1 LISGEETAPL
11 IIGAAI
17 FWSDG
22 CHPVTGGG
30 LFFDEAVWHDPLIGH
45 REKHY
50 VGVLEC
56 AVDLA
61 DESAPFDFRSKSN
74 RPFRV
79 WRRFKSQSDYSISTR
94 MQMMI
99 ISATFSI
106 VDIINES

>member
-30 LFFDEAVWHDPLIGH
+30 LFLFDGAVWHDPLIGH
-45 REKHY
+45 QEKHY
-50 VGVLEC
+50 VGVFEC

-74 RPFRV
+74 RLARFEFGADIKATQTRV
-79 WRRFKSQSDYSISTR
+79 
-94 MQMMI
+94 QMVI
-99 ISATFSI
+99 RSATLLS
-106 VDIINES
+106 S